1 MICNDFHSSPM
12 SPVNQNRCPT
22 NLPGTANER
31 MILSCGI
38 MVSPLPWVLIPRT
51 APGICGRDCGFYM
64 ASSNTWFFS
73 HIHKGLGNPNIQSIG
88 IKEAAFVQQPFAPQN
103 LHVVFAWKVTYNLFD
118 LFSVLCR
125 EHKMSALQPAK
136 PQRNTKQ
143 AAEFRLTS
151 AKAFWSKQSTSFL
164 SLPANGQIS
173 CGTYLY
179 IYIDRYIMI
188 YIYIHVNYIILQ

>member
-38 MVSPLPWVLIPRT
+38 MISPLPWVLIPRT
-51 APGICGRDCGFYM
+51 APGICGRDRGFYM

-88 IKEAAFVQQPFAPQN
+88 IKEAAFVQQPFAPQD

-118 LFSVLCR
+118 LFSVRCR

-136 PQRNTKQ
+136 PQTNPKIYEEIGDKLLNFNLKLQRLFGQSNLL
-143 AAEFRLTS
+143 AATFS
-151 AKAFWSKQSTSFL
+151 G
-164 SLPANGQIS
+164 LPIS
-173 CGTYLY
+173 C
-179 IYIDRYIMI
+179 
-188 YIYIHVNYIILQ
+188 

>member
-22 NLPGTANER
+22 NLPNER

-64 ASSNTWFFS
+64 ASCNTWFFS
-73 HIHKGLGNPNIQSIG
+73 HIHKGLGNSNIQSIR

-103 LHVVFAWKVTYNLFD
+103 LHVVFAWKISYNLFD
-118 LFSVLCR
+118 LFAVFCR
-125 EHKMSALQPAK
+125 ERKMSALQPAK
-136 PQRNTKQ
+136 PQRNPKIYEEIGDKLPNFNLKLQ
-143 AAEFRLTS
+143 RLFGQSNLLAATFS
-151 AKAFWSKQSTSFL
+151 G
-164 SLPANGQIS
+164 LPIS
-173 CGTYLY
+173 C
-179 IYIDRYIMI
+179 
-188 YIYIHVNYIILQ
+188 